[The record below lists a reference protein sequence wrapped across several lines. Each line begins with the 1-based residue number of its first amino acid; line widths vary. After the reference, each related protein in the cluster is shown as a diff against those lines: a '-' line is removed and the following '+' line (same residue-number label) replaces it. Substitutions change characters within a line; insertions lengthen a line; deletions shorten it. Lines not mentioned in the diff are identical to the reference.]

1 MENLG
6 QWREL
11 PVSQGNQVLTLIRFT
26 QAATELFLT
35 QSAVSK
41 QMHALEESL
50 EMPLFERK
58 PNGVA
63 LTTAGEELLSTVDV
77 VLERLHHSVRL
88 PAATRM
94 EHLQLFAWKRIVLC
108 PAQNGDC
115 YGQDAVDN

>member
-1 MENLG
+1 M
-6 QWREL
+6 
-11 PVSQGNQVLTLIRFT
+11 SQGNQVLTLIRFT

-58 PNGVA
+58 PRGVA
-63 LTTAGEELLSTVDV
+63 LTTAGEELLSMVDV

-94 EHLQLFAWKRIVLC
+94 RSIFSCLRGSESYSVRPKMVIAMGRMPLIT
-108 PAQNGDC
+108 
-115 YGQDAVDN
+115 DAVATPVS